1 MPFSRRSK
9 RRCRTRRTSKSAASV
24 RSRSAIARPAWR
36 AIRARARRSKSP
48 RGRFPSSSHRRNCA
62 RWSLVSKRA
71 ISRMRRKRWRSDHRK
86 WDQARRLRRAFHFR
100 CFPIV
105 SRASRIEFS
114 NDCDCASLCLV
125 RGRRWSQRDRARRDE
140 RSNGEGRNRAGTT
153 NGRRSTPSPGTD
165 GCRERAIRVARP
177 RAAAWR
183 RGRAYSTCRG
193 RVTVHSAIVDR
204 PIDPSKLLE
213 RVAARG
219 NGAAVLFLG
228 TVRDVNA
235 GRGVSGIEYT
245 AYRSMAERE
254 LHRIVEEAA
263 LLADS
268 NDIAVEHRLGELA
281 IGECSVAVAAA
292 HPHRARAF
300 EAARYVIEELKQRVP
315 IWKREQYDDGTREW
329 VPATTPENERTIEL
343 VDAGEKQ

>member
-1 MPFSRRSK
+1 M
-9 RRCRTRRTSKSAASV
+9 
-24 RSRSAIARPAWR
+24 
-36 AIRARARRSKSP
+36 
-48 RGRFPSSSHRRNCA
+48 
-62 RWSLVSKRA
+62 
-71 ISRMRRKRWRSDHRK
+71 
-86 WDQARRLRRAFHFR
+86 
-100 CFPIV
+100 
-105 SRASRIEFS
+105 
-114 NDCDCASLCLV
+114 
-125 RGRRWSQRDRARRDE
+125 
-140 RSNGEGRNRAGTT
+140 
-153 NGRRSTPSPGTD
+153 
-165 GCRERAIRVARP
+165 
-177 RAAAWR
+177 
-183 RGRAYSTCRG
+183 
-193 RVTVHSAIVDR
+193 TVHSAIVDR

-329 VPATTPENERTIEL
+329 VPATTSENERTIEL

>member
-1 MPFSRRSK
+1 M
-9 RRCRTRRTSKSAASV
+9 
-24 RSRSAIARPAWR
+24 
-36 AIRARARRSKSP
+36 
-48 RGRFPSSSHRRNCA
+48 
-62 RWSLVSKRA
+62 
-71 ISRMRRKRWRSDHRK
+71 
-86 WDQARRLRRAFHFR
+86 
-100 CFPIV
+100 
-105 SRASRIEFS
+105 
-114 NDCDCASLCLV
+114 
-125 RGRRWSQRDRARRDE
+125 
-140 RSNGEGRNRAGTT
+140 
-153 NGRRSTPSPGTD
+153 
-165 GCRERAIRVARP
+165 
-177 RAAAWR
+177 
-183 RGRAYSTCRG
+183 
-193 RVTVHSAIVDR
+193 HSAIVDR

-213 RVAARG
+213 WVAARG

-315 IWKREQYDDGTREW
+315 IWKLEQYDDGTREW